1 MRSVTTIVLGVILCF
16 ILAVPS
22 DSVSA
27 QNNLLF
33 NPGFEQPYGGGY
45 HRNTAQGWSS
55 WVGVGD
61 ADFYPEQFGA
71 VYSGGNSQA
80 AQALGVIRDSS
91 PLDVALYQTAHNVPN
106 GSRVRASA
114 WVSVW
119 MTGVPDPVNAGAWLR
134 IGVDPNGGTNPND
147 GDVVWSGVNASQGG
161 SEGGQG
167 WLLSYTPIAVEATTT
182 GSSVTVFLRWQQT
195 WGGNE
200 QRAFFDEASLVVLQ
214 AGSGS
219 VPDVSVNQPVE
230 QPTVVPNGTSG
241 TYVVR
246 SGDTLYR
253 IARRFDTSIAA
264 IVKVNNLA
272 NPNLIHTGLTLIIP
286 GTDTASVPTP
296 STNPPPQQPSSSTTC
311 SSPYIVQRG
320 DTLYRIALRCG
331 TTVDAIAAANALDN
345 RNLIFVNQQ
354 LVIP

>member
-1 MRSVTTIVLGVILCF
+1 MRSATSFLLSFVLCLVI
-16 ILAVPS
+16 
-22 DSVSA
+22 SVHANVASA
-27 QNNLLF
+27 QGNVLV

-45 HRNTAQGWSS
+45 HRYTAQGWLP

-61 ADFYPEQFGA
+61 ADFYPEQYGA

-80 AQALGVIRDSS
+80 VLAIGVIRDSS
-91 PLDVALYQTAHNVPN
+91 PLDVAVYQVAHNIPS

-114 WVSVW
+114 WVSIW

-134 IGVDPNGGTNPND
+134 IGIDPNGGTNPND

-161 SEGGQG
+161 SQGGES

-182 GSSVTVFLRWQQT
+182 GASVTVFLRWQQT

-200 QRAFFDEASLVVLQ
+200 QRAFFDDAALGILQPGNGAVPAPPSVEPAQPPVVTG
-214 AGSGS
+214 GSS
-219 VPDVSVNQPVE
+219 
-230 QPTVVPNGTSG
+230 T

-253 IARRFDTSIAA
+253 IALRFGTSIAA
-264 IVKVNNLA
+264 IATANNLA
-272 NPNLIHTGLTLIIP
+272 NPNIIHAGLTLTIP
-286 GTDTASVPTP
+286 GSETAVTAPVA
-296 STNPPPQQPSSSTTC
+296 NPPPQPALTTTC
-311 SSPYIVQRG
+311 TSPYVVQRG

-331 TTVDAIAAANALDN
+331 TTVDAIATANSLAN
-345 RNLIFVNQQ
+345 QNLIFVGQQ